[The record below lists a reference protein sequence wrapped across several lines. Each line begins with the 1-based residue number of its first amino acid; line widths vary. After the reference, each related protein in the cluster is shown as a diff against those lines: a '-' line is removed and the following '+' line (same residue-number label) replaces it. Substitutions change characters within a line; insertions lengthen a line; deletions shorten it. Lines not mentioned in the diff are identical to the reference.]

1 LEMTGY
7 LYCIG
12 KNDYTW
18 DGQSQWQM
26 ITNGQKYID
35 AKDRRSHLVLNIGDS
50 ETKSASILVEI
61 DNVLYKYI
69 KSDPDSAT
77 DRWIYSGYLADVWS
91 AFDDDQKSLKVI
103 EYKEGSQDLKYSQVY
118 GTGFL
123 FDLTNDPSELY
134 NLLNPQTPHYDDTL
148 SREVVKQSQVL
159 LDSFMRED
167 DLFSNPIDFLHARLP
182 LGDPGLIGDGMWV
195 RPFLDNS
202 AYTDL
207 LDKMFKFE
215 EKHGR
220 YHSDSQLS
228 LYYDSWSCPQPF
240 TGTPGQKE
248 KESKQ
253 VGGIIADGQMGGE
266 VMEEFEEEMMF
277 NLFGSKQ
284 NHNQILTIMIVVGSI
299 CIALLICMIVICHC
313 NKERKQRKKY
323 ANYHLY
329 HKEND
334 TGYRTF

>member
-1 LEMTGY
+1 
-7 LYCIG
+7 
-12 KNDYTW
+12 
-18 DGQSQWQM
+18 
-26 ITNGQKYID
+26 
-35 AKDRRSHLVLNIGDS
+35 
-50 ETKSASILVEI
+50 
-61 DNVLYKYI
+61 VLYKYI

-91 AFDDDQKSLKVI
+91 AFDDDAKSLKVV
-103 EYKEGSQDLKYSQVY
+103 EYKEGSNELQFSQVY
-118 GTGFL
+118 GNGFL

-134 NLLNPQTPHYDDTL
+134 NLLNPQSPRYDQTV
-148 SREVVKQSQVL
+148 SQKVVKQSQVL
-159 LDSFMRED
+159 LDDFMREN

-195 RPFLDNS
+195 RPFLDNG

-207 LDKMFKFE
+207 LDKMFMFE

-220 YHSDSQLS
+220 YHSSSQLS
-228 LYYDSWSCPQPF
+228 LYYDAWTVPSPF
-240 TGTPGQKE
+240 TKTAKKS
-248 KESKQ
+248 KESSIASP
-253 VGGIIADGQMGGE
+253 VSPVSVAADGRMEGE
-266 VMEEFEEEMMF
+266 AMEEFEEEMMF
-277 NLFGSKQ
+277 NLFGTKQ
-284 NHNQILTIMIVVGSI
+284 NHNQILTILIVVGSI

-334 TGYRTF
+334 AQYGSMRR